1 MKLYDLKL
9 SIDGGVVTVEGEN
22 RNENPEQAFAIIQA
36 LSIELIKIIDNM
48 SGSHLVE
55 QLMLARN
62 VLKPLSDSD
71 TLLDILVIAFEDY
84 LEKQHETI

>member
-22 RNENPEQAFAIIQA
+22 RNENPEQAFA
-36 LSIELIKIIDNM
+36 KIIDNM